1 MNFGNL
7 FTETKTANPSVGQH
21 TLTTPVYD
29 SVAEVQQTNVVIS
42 QAATR
47 QLDALRRLNPNDVAS
62 FGSNAG
68 AGLAKLSEEVTK
80 KVTLADSGFSDGVIQ
95 ILKLTSS
102 VDINQLGQKKETGL
116 VGFMTNIKNKISGHK
131 VEFMANFNSTSTE
144 IKKIGGTLMEG
155 VRRMQN
161 ESKWLEK
168 CYEQNLEYLREL
180 EVNAE
185 ALSYFIEEQTGV
197 LQQMQAS
204 GADPMKISDQTSY
217 VTRLERQHDK
227 TIRLIQVAKLTAPE
241 IRLMQQTNYNNS
253 EDFKDLIETTIPAWE
268 KKISL
273 AIISVRQKK
282 DTELSNTVKDKS
294 NEFFKAAADMVHDN
308 SIAAAQARNK
318 SSLELETIE
327 HMQKQ
332 MIDAVQQVKQID
344 EQGRQKRK
352 DTAVRLGQMND
363 ELMNE
368 MRTW

>member
-1 MNFGNL
+1 MNFGNM
-7 FTETKTANPSVGQH
+7 FETKTAAPSITKK
-21 TLTTPVYD
+21 TLNGPVYD
-29 SVAEVQQTNVVIS
+29 SIATVQEENKNIS
-42 QAATR
+42 TQAIR
-47 QLDALRRLNPNDVAS
+47 QLDVLRRMNPNDVAS

-68 AGLAKLSEEVTK
+68 TELAKLSEEVTK
-80 KVTLADSGFSDGVIQ
+80 KVTLADSGFSDGVVQ
-95 ILKLTSS
+95 ILKLTSQ
-102 VDINQLGQKKETGL
+102 VDINQLGEKKQTGL
-116 VGFMTNIKNKISGHK
+116 VGFVSGIKNKITGHK

-144 IKKIGGTLMEG
+144 IKKIGSTLMEG

-161 ESKWLEK
+161 ESKWLEQ
-168 CYEQNLEYLREL
+168 CYQKNLDYLREL
-180 EVNAE
+180 EINAE
-185 ALSYFIEEQTGV
+185 ALEFFVKEQQDV
-197 LQQMQAS
+197 LAQMQAS
-204 GADPMKISDQTSY
+204 NVDPMKINDQQSY
-217 VTRLERQHDK
+217 ITRLERQHDK
-227 TIRLIQVAKLTAPE
+227 TIRLIQVARLTAPE

-273 AIISVRQKK
+273 AIISIRQKK

-294 NEFFKAAADMVHDN
+294 NEFFKTAADLVHDN

-344 EQGRQKRK
+344 EQGRQKRA
-352 DTAVRLGQMND
+352 DTASRLAQMKD
-363 ELMNE
+363 ELHNE